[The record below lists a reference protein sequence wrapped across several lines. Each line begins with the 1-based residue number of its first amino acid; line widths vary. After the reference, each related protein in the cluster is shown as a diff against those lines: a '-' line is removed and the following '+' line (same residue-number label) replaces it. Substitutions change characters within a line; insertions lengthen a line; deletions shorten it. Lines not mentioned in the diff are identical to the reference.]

1 MTGEPITPPVQRST
15 TKRILLVDDDLTMRQ
30 LRQAILRRQGYEVTA
45 VDDVDEARAGFK
57 PGHYDLVVLD
67 VKKAPEQELAFC
79 AELKERFG
87 EQSVVLLKGQIV
99 PVPEDSCPDAII
111 TKEDGPANFVM
122 QVRELLEAPA

>member
-1 MTGEPITPPVQRST
+1 MTGEPITPQAQLP

-30 LRQAILRRQGYEVTA
+30 LRQAILQRQGYEVTT
-45 VDDVDEARAGFK
+45 VCDLDEARAGFK

-67 VKKAPEQELAFC
+67 VKKAPEQALAFC

-87 EQSVVLLKGQIV
+87 EQSVVLLKGHIV
-99 PVPEDSCPDAII
+99 PVPKNHCPDAII
-111 TKEDGPANFVM
+111 TKEDGPANFVL